1 MMAKRVSFRPVYREL
16 SGDEKKAIDDIKDTA
31 TLLQDQIERTG
42 AGRYQSL
49 AITSLE
55 QAVMWAVK
63 GVTE

>member
-1 MMAKRVSFRPVYREL
+1 MAKRVSFRPVYREL
-16 SGDEKKAIDDIKDTA
+16 SAEEKKAIDEIKDAA
-31 TLLQDQIERTG
+31 TVLLDYIEKTG

-55 QAVMWAVK
+55 QSVMWAVK